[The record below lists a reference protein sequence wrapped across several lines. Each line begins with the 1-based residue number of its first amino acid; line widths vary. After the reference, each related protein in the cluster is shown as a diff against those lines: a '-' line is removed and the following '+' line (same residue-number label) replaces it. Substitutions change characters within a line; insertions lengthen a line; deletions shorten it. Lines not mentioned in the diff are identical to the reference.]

1 MTGQLNEPDESHTHG
16 HVSGSPALVGELDE
30 HDPGRIGA
38 LAAAAFR
45 SGRAAGLHARIAAAH
60 PRARVW
66 VVGGYEAVA
75 VATPGPVRWHTTA
88 RILAGVLVVGA
99 LLVVAIATG
108 VLELD
113 VPGRALAATLAAAGG
128 LLASGSASP
137 LADMAALVS
146 GRPIDWILAVVAV
159 DPDLQGEGRGRRL
172 VGHVCEQLR
181 AERASA
187 LLTTFGKR
195 RQAFYRRCG
204 AGRLWRPVPGVLV
217 LPDESPWPARGEVL
231 TGSG

>member
-1 MTGQLNEPDESHTHG
+1 MSPSDTRTAS
-16 HVSGSPALVGELDE
+16 SSPALVGELDDY
-30 HDPGRIGA
+30 DPDRI
-38 LAAAAFR
+38 AAVAAEAFR
-45 SGRAAGLHARIAAAH
+45 SGRAAGLHARLAAGH

-75 VATPGPVRWHTTA
+75 VATPGPVRWHTAA
-88 RILAGVLVVGA
+88 RIVVA
-99 LLVVAIATG
+99 ELVVAVLLLAAAGTG
-108 VLELD
+108 LLELD
-113 VPGRALAATLAAAGG
+113 VPGRVLAATLAAAGG

-172 VGHVCEQLR
+172 VGHVGDQLH

-187 LLTTFGKR
+187 LLTTFGTR

-204 AGRLWRPVPGVLV
+204 GMP
-217 LPDESPWPARGEVL
+217 
-231 TGSG
+231 